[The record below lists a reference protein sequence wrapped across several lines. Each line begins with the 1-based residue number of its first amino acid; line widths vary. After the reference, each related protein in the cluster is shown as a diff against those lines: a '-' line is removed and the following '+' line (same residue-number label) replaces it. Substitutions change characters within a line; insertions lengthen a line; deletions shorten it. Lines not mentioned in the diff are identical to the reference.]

1 MQLKHH
7 NVHTTNIDKNG
18 IEHENGLSTLLDTD
32 EAPVVLGEDLL
43 FELRA
48 VFTSSHGANLRNEVA
63 HGILTDGGAFSSAS
77 VYGWWIL
84 VRMIIH
90 SLIKVARENELSE

>member
-1 MQLKHH
+1 M
-7 NVHTTNIDKNG
+7 
-18 IEHENGLSTLLDTD
+18 D
-32 EAPVVLGEDLL
+32 EARAVLGEDLL

-63 HGILTDGGAFSSAS
+63 HGILTDGGAFSSAP

-90 SLIKVARENELSE
+90 SLIKAARENELSE